1 MLSFGIGMRGGQTP
15 SFQRLHQTPN
25 TVQDMIFC
33 LANTFSPLPW
43 PIKSA
48 QCSLNSLFTGNRLTR
63 RIVKSKYHTCRAR
76 HFGIAQAMEKN
87 AATTEMRVV
96 WPQRRRGTALAW
108 QAQQKNLAS
117 GARRGGAGRLLHG
130 GHPGAVLRR
139 SAIKPR

>member
-1 MLSFGIGMRGGQTP
+1 
-15 SFQRLHQTPN
+15 
-25 TVQDMIFC
+25 MIFC

-87 AATTEMRVV
+87 AATTQKCAWCGRNGDVA
-96 WPQRRRGTALAW
+96 PRLRGKPNKKPW
-108 QAQQKNLAS
+108 
-117 GARRGGAGRLLHG
+117 RAGRGEVELG
-130 GHPGAVLRR
+130 GYYTVVTPARCCVAVPL
-139 SAIKPR
+139 SQGEPEATI